1 MRQLLTEEWIKIPKD
16 IECKVKA
23 RKFWCK
29 GRKGEIK
36 NDFSHVPCELVT
48 MKQDSKLRK
57 GTYIR
62 ARMWYGTNK
71 NACAVNTIASLI
83 KNAFTGCDEVSFST
97 LVNLLSN
104 FAYDCDSCPLQEW
117 QTLRSPSLW
126 HQSLCIPCL
135 ELNYN
140 NAAFLL
146 YFQVFVYK
154 MKLVYAH
161 FPINAKVEEAGKTV
175 LITNFLGGAH
185 AKKIRMQ
192 PGCTVRLSEDVKDEL
207 IFEGVDNGAVSLS
220 CAQVGQTGF
229 IGKKDERKFLDGI
242 YVTDKSTKDPREE

>member
-1 MRQLLTEEWIKIPKD
+1 MRQLLTEEWIMIPKD

-23 RKFWCK
+23 RKIWCK

-48 MKQDSKLRK
+48 MKQDNKVRK

-62 ARMWYGTNK
+62 ARMWFGTNK
-71 NACAVNTIASLI
+71 NACSVNTLASLI
-83 KNAFTGCDEVSFST
+83 KNMFTGCDE
-97 LVNLLSN
+97 
-104 FAYDCDSCPLQEW
+104 
-117 QTLRSPSLW
+117 
-126 HQSLCIPCL
+126 
-135 ELNYN
+135 
-140 NAAFLL
+140 
-146 YFQVFVYK
+146 VFVYK

-161 FPINAKVEEAGKTV
+161 FPINAKIEEAGKTV

-192 PGCTVRLSEDVKDEL
+192 PGCTVSLSADVKDEL
-207 IFEGVDNGAVSLS
+207 IFEGVDNGAVSLC

-242 YVTDKSTKDPREE
+242 YVTDKSTKCPREV